1 MLNSTYKLPIL
12 NPIRKILFLLNTDK
26 SKLSLIAL
34 GFISVSMTEALGI
47 GLVGPF
53 LYLLN
58 NPSEAISNPYSGW
71 FYRQLN
77 LSSTNTFVA
86 IIGAAIILFFIIK
99 SLANWKIQTQ
109 IFRFS
114 YEQEARLT
122 KKLLNAYLTAPYT
135 YHLSKE
141 SSDIVHIVI
150 ADVKKLSLGVL
161 VPLLTV
167 LSNIAIITSISVLL
181 LLSNPGVTLVAL
193 VLLLSILLALN
204 SYKDKVKEW
213 GAEISKSSAMK
224 TQIVYQALGGIKE
237 VKVIGCSD
245 FFEHETDYQVERY
258 VLASVRNF
266 AFKIAPRMIME
277 IFFISAVVGFS
288 SILLLFQGSAE
299 SIFSVLGVFALASFR
314 LIPAFTNFA
323 NSVAVLRGSS
333 YVINKLYLNLKELDE
348 MSRST
353 HQSEKFSSSLAKGGS
368 SKALMRLGEWKRL
381 EEVSRLTFEKQIC
394 LKNVSYCYPNADYH
408 ALNNINLK
416 VNKGESVAFIGKSG
430 AGKSTLM
437 DVLLGLLIPQK
448 GALEVDGQ
456 SIYENLRAWQNLIGY
471 IPQSIHLNNASV
483 AENIAFGVP
492 IEHID
497 YERLEK
503 GIQAAQL
510 EEVIATLPN
519 GMNTEVGERGV
530 RLSGGQR
537 QRIGIARALYHGSQ
551 ILIMDEA
558 TSALDSGTESLVTDA
573 IKALSRE
580 KTIFVVA
587 HRLSTIEHCDRVYL
601 LEGGAIAKVG
611 SYKDVVLQ

>member
-1 MLNSTYKLPIL
+1 M
-12 NPIRKILFLLNTDK
+12 
-26 SKLSLIAL
+26 AL

-71 FYRQLN
+71 LYRQLN
-77 LSSTNTFVA
+77 LSSTNVFVA
-86 IIGAAIILFFIIK
+86 IIGAAIVLFFIIK
-99 SLANWKIQTQ
+99 SLVNWKIQTQ

-122 KKLLNAYLTAPYT
+122 KKLLRAYLTAPYT

-141 SSDIVHIVI
+141 SSYIVHVVSD
-150 ADVKKLSLGVL
+150 DVKKLSHGVL

-167 LSNIAIITSISVLL
+167 LSNITIITSISVLL
-181 LLSNPGVTLVAL
+181 FLSNPGVTLVAL
-193 VLLLSILLALN
+193 VFFLSIFLTLN

-213 GAEISKSSAMK
+213 GTEITKSSAMR
-224 TQIVYQALGGIKE
+224 TQVVYQALGGIKE
-237 VKVIGCSD
+237 VKVIGCRD
-245 FFEHETDYQVERY
+245 FFEDEVDHQVKRY
-258 VLASVRNF
+258 VAASAKNF
-266 AFKIAPRMIME
+266 SFKIAPRMAIE
-277 IFFISAVVGFS
+277 VLFISTIVGFS
-288 SILLLFQGSAE
+288 SAILLIQGSSE
-299 SIFSVLGVFALASFR
+299 SIFSFLGVFALASFR

-333 YVINKLYLNLKELDE
+333 YVINKLYLNLKELDDI
-348 MSRST
+348 SQGAN
-353 HQSEKFSSSLAKGGS
+353 QSEKFSSSLAKTGS
-368 SKALMRLGEWKRL
+368 SKALWRLDTRKRL
-381 EEVSRLTFEKQIC
+381 EEFSRLTFEHQIH
-394 LKNVSYCYPNADYH
+394 LKNVSYCYPHADYH

-448 GALEVDGQ
+448 GELEVDGQ

-537 QRIGIARALYHGSQ
+537 QRIGIARALYHGSE

-601 LEGGAIAKVG
+601 LEGGAITKVG